1 MELRQLTTF
10 RTIAQAGS
18 FSRAATA
25 LNYAQSTV
33 SAQIQSLEEELG
45 VSLFDRLGK
54 TVVLTDAGQTLLGYA
69 EKILNLA
76 DEARTTVASG
86 DVLTGSLTISAA
98 ETLCAYRMPA
108 ILREFRQ
115 RYPQVEVTL
124 RLNPEGNL
132 EQALRDGAMDVAFI
146 MGEPFQASN
155 LTVRSLATEPLL
167 ILAPPDH
174 SLAAAE
180 TVSFA
185 DLQDEPVILTER
197 TCLYRR
203 MFLRALR
210 TAGVQPATIME
221 FHSIEAI
228 KQSVMVGLGLTL
240 LPLLA
245 VKSEIAHNK
254 LVPLNW
260 IGRDFEVVIQM
271 VWHKDKWLSPA
282 LQAFLGVVED
292 VLVTGEAVREA

>member
-10 RTIAQAGS
+10 RMIAQTAS
-18 FSRAATA
+18 FSRSANA

-54 TVVLTDAGQTLLGYA
+54 TVVLTDAGQTLLNYA
-69 EKILNLA
+69 EKILDLV
-76 DEARTTVASG
+76 DEAQLVISSG
-86 DVLTGSLTISAA
+86 DVVTGSLTISAA
-98 ETLCAYRMPA
+98 ETLCAYRMPG
-108 ILREFRQ
+108 ILREFRK
-115 RYPQVEVTL
+115 RYPQVEVIL
-124 RLNPEGNL
+124 RFNPEANL

-146 MGEPFQASN
+146 MAEPFQATN
-155 LTVRSLATEPLL
+155 LIVQPLTSEPLL

-174 SLAAAE
+174 PLAAAE

-185 DLQDEPVILTER
+185 DLQNEPVILTDR

-240 LPLLA
+240 LPLIA
-245 VKSEIAHNK
+245 VKSEIAQGK

-260 IGRDFEVVIQM
+260 AGRDFQVVTQM
-271 VWHKDKWLSPA
+271 ARHKDKWLSPA
-282 LQAFLGVVED
+282 LQAFLEVATE
-292 VLVTGEAVREA
+292 VLAEAEVTRS